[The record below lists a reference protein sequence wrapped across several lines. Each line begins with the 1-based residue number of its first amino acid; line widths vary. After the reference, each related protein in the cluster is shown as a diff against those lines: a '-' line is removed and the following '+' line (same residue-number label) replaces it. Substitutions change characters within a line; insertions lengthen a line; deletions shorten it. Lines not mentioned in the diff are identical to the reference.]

1 MADEQMEKIK
11 AHVAACSVCSS
22 ANKRVNDFCDEGR
35 LMFYAWANVHP
46 PERIT
51 VAEITKEQHHRLVEE
66 TRHKQRSGERN

>member
-11 AHVAACSVCSS
+11 AHVADCPTCTA

-46 PERIT
+46 PKRIEEVEIT
-51 VAEITKEQHHRLVEE
+51 RDQHDRLVAE
-66 TRHKQRSGERN
+66 TRRRERNSERN